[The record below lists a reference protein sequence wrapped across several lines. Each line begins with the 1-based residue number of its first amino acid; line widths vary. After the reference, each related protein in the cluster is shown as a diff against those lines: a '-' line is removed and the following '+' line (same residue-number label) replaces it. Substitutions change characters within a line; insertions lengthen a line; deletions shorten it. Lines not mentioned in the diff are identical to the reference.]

1 MDKKTIIFAIIG
13 IVLVIWLIKKLQPG
27 ETQTVSQLVPVG
39 NINANPNADAHQ
51 AYDANKTTAFL
62 GILDLGKSQLAAK
75 VQSENVATQ
84 LPLEQIRAGVANNQ
98 TQAQKDVGLASFD
111 RDLQLGG
118 LTSKTAIA
126 LAQLQSDSQL
136 AQQKAVVDAAN
147 TQLQAQL
154 DARAREQSNAI
165 NAINS
170 ASITYRNQSLER
182 QGTILN
188 ALTTLFTGQAPYNY
202 QAAFGKVNTP
212 LIQQLFPQ
220 GIGGTI
226 AGLFGF

>member
-1 MDKKTIIFAIIG
+1 MDKKTIIFGIVG

-27 ETQTVSQLVPVG
+27 ETQTVSQLIPVG
-39 NINANPNADAHQ
+39 TIPNNSNTDARL
-51 AYDANKTTAFL
+51 AYDANKTQAFL
-62 GILDLGKSQLAAK
+62 GVLDLGKSQLAAR
-75 VQSENVATQ
+75 VQEMNIGTQ
-84 LPLEQIRAGVANNQ
+84 LPLAQVAADVANNQ
-98 TQAQKDVGLASFD
+98 TQAQKEIGLASFD

-118 LTSKTAIA
+118 LTSKTAIQ

-136 AQQKAVVDAAN
+136 AQTKAALDSADR
-147 TQLQAQL
+147 QLQAQI
-154 DARAREQSNAI
+154 DARANQLETATS
-165 NAINS
+165 AINS

-188 ALTTLFTGQAPYNY
+188 ALTTLFTGQAPYTY
-202 QAAFGKVNTP
+202 QSAFGKVNTP

-220 GIGGTI
+220 GIGSTI

>member
-1 MDKKTIIFAIIG
+1 MDKKTIIFGIIG
-13 IVLVIWLIKKLQPG
+13 VVLVIWLIKKLQPG

-62 GILDLGKSQLAAK
+62 GVLDLGKSQLAA
-75 VQSENVATQ
+75 QIQNANIASQ
-84 LPLEQIRAGVANNQ
+84 IPLEQIRAGVANNQ
-98 TQAQKDVGLASFD
+98 TQAQKEVGLASFD

-136 AQQKAVVDAAN
+136 AQQKAIVDAAN

-154 DARAREQSNAI
+154 DARAAEQANAI

-188 ALTTLFTGQAPYNY
+188 ALTTLFSGQAPYNY
-202 QAAFGKVNTP
+202 QNAFGKVNTP